1 MVVTSSTYNFHRS
14 SAVHI
19 LSEKL
24 CFFPFLKK
32 SNDFSFDTQV
42 EFNVLGCQKFAQ
54 KKSERKAKLEIAGCS
69 N

>member
-1 MVVTSSTYNFHRS
+1 MVVTSSTYHFRRS

-19 LSEKL
+19 LLEQF
-24 CFFPFLKK
+24 CFFTFLKK
-32 SNDFSFDTQV
+32 NDFSFDTQV